1 MLTKVTS
8 QDDEVD
14 SDIEVSAGSQG
25 QKPIWNL
32 NIFLLNQGIGNGLTG
47 RTSFYGGFP
56 PAWKSGTFFFGGF
69 HSCKAG
75 TTVVGTMDVDEE
87 ESSGDSPRTGGFVK
101 SWNWKKPAVFKMD
114 GNG

>member
-25 QKPIWNL
+25 QKKSLEFKYFPLEPRHWEWPHWQDK
-32 NIFLLNQGIGNGLTG
+32 LLWRFSTCMEK
-47 RTSFYGGFP
+47 
-56 PAWKSGTFFFGGF
+56 WHFFFGGF
-69 HSCKAG
+69 HSRMCGKAG

-87 ESSGDSPRTGGFVK
+87 ESSGDSPRTGEFMK
-101 SWNWKKPAVFKMD
+101 SWNSKKTTSF
-114 GNG
+114 

>member
-25 QKPIWNL
+25 QKPVWNL

-56 PAWKSGTFFFGGF
+56 PAWKSGTFFGGF
-69 HSCKAG
+69 HSRMCGKAG

-87 ESSGDSPRTGGFVK
+87 ESSGDSPRTGGFMK
-101 SWNWKKPAVFKMD
+101 SWNSKKTTGF
-114 GNG
+114 